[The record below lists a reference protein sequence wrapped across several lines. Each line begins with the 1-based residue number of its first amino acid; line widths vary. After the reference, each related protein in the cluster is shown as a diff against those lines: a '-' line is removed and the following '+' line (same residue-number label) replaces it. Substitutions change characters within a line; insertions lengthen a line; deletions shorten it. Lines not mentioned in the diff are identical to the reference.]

1 MCLDIRLWIES
12 SNKICCLAQCHKGK
26 SPARRA
32 ALQVA
37 AFHLHCSRQRTY
49 AFTMAALN
57 GAEWDAVSPRV
68 DAVLVLYDHD
78 GKTPKRRQ
86 FKTLDEGVVAF
97 DRLQQFHAALRV
109 KHRAPPNAEVMVLFA
124 RASRRSDVWYA
135 ATPK

>member
-1 MCLDIRLWIES
+1 
-12 SNKICCLAQCHKGK
+12 
-26 SPARRA
+26 
-32 ALQVA
+32 
-37 AFHLHCSRQRTY
+37 
-49 AFTMAALN
+49 MAALN

-135 ATPK
+135 ARSSGEGVAAVALGDAAPELGDGPLRFVAVHSLQHRVLERHELVVPVGFRVGRV